1 MKAKKAIVM
10 ACAAALALPLFAG
23 HRGHHRGYGRTA
35 GGLFLAGGILNAA
48 AATANLVNSATYG
61 RPNVVV
67 APAVAAPVATVP
79 VVTAP
84 VVTAPVVAT
93 PAAATYTTGY
103 YPAATTTTIYTG
115 TVYPPSFY
123 APRYRGYHYYGPG
136 FRAAPFGPPPR
147 FHRGFRGFRR

>member
-1 MKAKKAIVM
+1 MKAKKAIVL
-10 ACAAALALPLFAG
+10 ACAATLALPLFAG

-84 VVTAPVVAT
+84 VVAT

-123 APRYRGYHYYGPG
+123 APRYRGHHYYGPG

-147 FHRGFRGFRR
+147 FRRGFRGFRR